1 MAMSTLAK
9 PPEPL
14 NLEDRTHRGENWR
27 RFKRDWFYYE
37 RAAKIDKEEGTVRVA
52 HFINVIGREAQDL
65 YETFDLS
72 EEDQKNI
79 TKVLEAFE
87 ARCVPVTNVIY
98 ERYMFNK
105 RVQDAGE
112 SIDHYIT
119 DIIKLAEH
127 CQYGELKDDLIR
139 DKLVSGIRDDKVR
152 EKLLGVKDLNL
163 EKTIETLRI
172 SQAIKDMASHIAD
185 EPTATSTV
193 NAVGQKKLKDK
204 ETRELTKDKEQR
216 GHNQKNLRNFTPSFK
231 VCKYC
236 GKKHEF
242 KRGMC
247 PAAEKKCK
255 KCGKKGHFAKVC
267 LSTKTVHT
275 VEEELSEEE
284 TYAISTVKSS
294 ASTQALVTFR
304 VNNQHNVTFE
314 IDTGASCNILP
325 FSEYVKATGDESG
338 LDIKQGKTRLTMHNN
353 TSEHPLVKSCCM

>member
-1 MAMSTLAK
+1 MR
-9 PPEPL
+9 EQQ
-14 NLEDRTHRGENWR
+14 
-27 RFKRDWFYYE
+27 
-37 RAAKIDKEEGTVRVA
+37 KIDKEEGIVRVA
-52 HFINVIGREAQDL
+52 HLINVIGKEAQGL
-65 YETFDLS
+65 YEMFDLS
-72 EEDQKNI
+72 EENQKDI
-79 TKVLEAFE
+79 AKVLEAFE
-87 ARCVPVTNVIY
+87 ARCVLVTNVIY

-105 RVQDAGE
+105 RAQDAGE
-112 SIDHYIT
+112 SIDHFIT

-139 DKLVSGIRDDKVR
+139 DKLVSGIQDDKVR

-172 SQAIKDMASHIAD
+172 SQATKDMASHISD
-185 EPTATSTV
+185 EPSATNTV
-193 NAVGQKKLKDK
+193 NAVGQKVLKNK
-204 ETRELTKDKEQR
+204 ETRELAKDREHR
-216 GHNQKNLRNFTPSFK
+216 GHTQKNVRNFTPSLK

-255 KCGKKGHFAKVC
+255 KCGKKGHFAKVFQ
-267 LSTKTVHT
+267 STKTVHA

-284 TYAISTVKSS
+284 TYAISTVKKS
-294 ASTQALVTFR
+294 ASTQALVTFQ

-325 FSEYVKATGDESG
+325 FTEYVKGTGDQSG
-338 LDIKQGKTRLTMHNN
+338 SDIKQGRHD
-353 TSEHPLVKSCCM
+353 

>member
-52 HFINVIGREAQDL
+52 HLINVIGKEAQDL
-65 YETFDLS
+65 YETFGLT
-72 EEDQKNI
+72 EEDQKSI
-79 TKVLEAFE
+79 TKVLETFE
-87 ARCVPVTNVIY
+87 ARCVPITNVIY

-112 SIDHYIT
+112 SIDHFIT

-139 DKLVSGIRDDKVR
+139 DKLVSGICDDKVR
-152 EKLLGVKDLNL
+152 EKLLGMKDLNL
-163 EKTIETLRI
+163 VKTIETLRT
-172 SQAIKDMASHIAD
+172 SQAIKDMASYIAE
-185 EPTATSTV
+185 EPTAATI
-193 NAVGQKKLKDK
+193 NAVGQKAFKN
-204 ETRELTKDKEQR
+204 KEQR
-216 GHNQKNLRNFTPSFK
+216 SHNQRNVRNFTPALK

-247 PAAEKKCK
+247 PAAEKKCR

-267 LSTKTVHT
+267 QSTTAVHA

-284 TYAISTVKSS
+284 TYAISTVKRSG
-294 ASTQALVTFR
+294 STQALVTF
-304 VNNQHNVTFE
+304 
-314 IDTGASCNILP
+314 
-325 FSEYVKATGDESG
+325 
-338 LDIKQGKTRLTMHNN
+338 
-353 TSEHPLVKSCCM
+353 